1 MSWSITEGSLAL
13 PTLQRLYQ
21 TGQLRPTELVEAIY
35 ERIAAC
41 PVKTIWIHLLPRD
54 EVLAQAAYLEQRW
67 AAANDAPP
75 LYGIPYAVK
84 DNIDV
89 AGHPT
94 TAACPAFSYTPAQSA
109 TVVKR
114 LNEAGALLIGKT
126 NLDQFATGL
135 VGTRSPYGACANPFD
150 TRYIAGGSSAGSAV
164 AVAAE
169 LVSFAL
175 GTDTAG
181 SGRVPAGFN
190 NIVGLKPSKG
200 LVSTAGVLP
209 ACRSLD
215 CVSIFALTCDDAQT
229 VLDVCQGPDPADPF
243 SRAKPAHLAS
253 QPLNIE
259 GRPFRFGV
267 PVPEQLQFFG
277 NGDYAR
283 LFHEAVQHMTDLGG
297 EKIEIDYKPFVETA
311 NLLYGGPWVA
321 ERYSAIKAFITARPE
336 ELFPATRTI
345 IESGRNFT
353 AVDAYE
359 SYYQLRA
366 YQQQVAPLWRDI
378 DLLLVPT
385 AGTIYTIEAVNAE
398 PLVLNTNLGY
408 YTNFVNLLDL
418 CAWAV
423 PNGFQSN
430 GLPMGVTLIAPAFQ
444 DEALGRLAGAFHRH
458 RQHGLEAI
466 GSA

>member
-1 MSWSITEGSLAL
+1 MSWSVTAGSLAL
-13 PTLQRLYQ
+13 PTLQRLYH
-21 TGQLRPTELVEAIY
+21 TGQLRPTELVEIIY

-41 PVKTIWIHLLPRD
+41 PVKNIWIHLLPRD
-54 EVLAQAAYLEQRW
+54 EVLAQAARLEQHR
-67 AAANDAPP
+67 ADTNKLPL

-94 TAACPAFSYTPAQSA
+94 TAACPAFSYTPSQSA
-109 TVVKR
+109 TVVKQ

-164 AVAAE
+164 AVASE

-200 LVSTAGVLP
+200 LISTAGVLP

-215 CVSIFALTCDDAQT
+215 CVSIFALTCDDAQA
-229 VLDVCQGPDPADPF
+229 VLDVCQGPDPLDPF
-243 SRAKPAHLAS
+243 SRTKPKHPTSKPA
-253 QPLNIE
+253 ITE

-267 PVPEQLQFFG
+267 PISEQLQFFG

-283 LFHEAVQHMTDLGG
+283 LFHEAIRHMTDLGG
-297 EKIEIDYKPFVETA
+297 EKIEIDFTPFVETA

-321 ERYSAIKAFITARPE
+321 ERFSAIKAFITARPE

-366 YQQQVAPLWRDI
+366 YQ
-378 DLLLVPT
+378 
-385 AGTIYTIEAVNAE
+385 
-398 PLVLNTNLGY
+398 
-408 YTNFVNLLDL
+408 
-418 CAWAV
+418 
-423 PNGFQSN
+423 
-430 GLPMGVTLIAPAFQ
+430 
-444 DEALGRLAGAFHRH
+444 
-458 RQHGLEAI
+458 
-466 GSA
+466 